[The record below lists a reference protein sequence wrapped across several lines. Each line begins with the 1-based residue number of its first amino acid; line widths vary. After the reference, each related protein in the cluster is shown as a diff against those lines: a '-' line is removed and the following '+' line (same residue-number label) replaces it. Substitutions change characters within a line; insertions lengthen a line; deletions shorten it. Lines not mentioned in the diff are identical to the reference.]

1 MPKLSIIIPVYNVE
15 KYLPKCLESILGQSF
30 KDFEIICVNDGSTD
44 NSLQVLQTYKKQD
57 GRIVIVDKKNEGSGI
72 ARNLGLS
79 TARGNYVYFV
89 DSDDWLENYAL
100 EKMIHK
106 AY

>member
-57 GRIVIVDKKNEGSGI
+57 SRIVIVDKKMKVLVLREILDYQLHEGI
-72 ARNLGLS
+72 MFTLL
-79 TARGNYVYFV
+79 TAMTG
-89 DSDDWLENYAL
+89 SKIML
-100 EKMIHK
+100 
-106 AY
+106 

>member
-44 NSLQVLQTYKKQD
+44 NSLQLIRRKAQGD
-57 GRIVIVDKKNEGSGI
+57 SRIHVIFAKSF
-72 ARNLGLS
+72 L
-79 TARGNYVYFV
+79 
-89 DSDDWLENYAL
+89 
-100 EKMIHK
+100 
-106 AY
+106 

>member
-57 GRIVIVDKKNEGSGI
+57 GRIVIVDKKMKVLVLREIMGYQLHEGI
-72 ARNLGLS
+72 MFTLL
-79 TARGNYVYFV
+79 TAMTG
-89 DSDDWLENYAL
+89 SKIML
-100 EKMIHK
+100 
-106 AY
+106 